1 MGRRP
6 ALALPL
12 LAVVALAVFPA
23 LAGATADQRDTSLF
37 IPVIGN
43 IVTAEDVDVDI
54 GQPVDITR
62 TFSSGVPYIA
72 LWMNMLGTYE
82 GASLFVKVTHLD
94 SQDALSDTWD
104 FEMKGYES
112 DVGWVF
118 LEPGEGESGLF
129 YRRMARRMVP
139 YHCSLR
145 LPGNVRSILLRGPV
159 DARLH
164 VDSGCPLA
172 LAGGRISSPAG
183 ANPGPPAGLPDC
195 RL

>member
-1 MGRRP
+1 LKGEIVMRRKP
-6 ALALPL
+6 ALALLIPML
-12 LAVVALAVFPA
+12 IVLSLTAFQG
-23 LAGATADQRDTSLF
+23 LAGAAGDQCDTSLF

-43 IVTAEDVDVDI
+43 IVTAEDVDDDT

-72 LWMNMLGTYE
+72 LWMNMLGTHE

-118 LEPGEGESGLF
+118 LEPGEGNLDSSTGGWRDGWYRIIVLYDYQEMYDLYFCVGL
-129 YRRMARRMVP
+129 
-139 YHCSLR
+139 
-145 LPGNVRSILLRGPV
+145 
-159 DARLH
+159 
-164 VDSGCPLA
+164 
-172 LAGGRISSPAG
+172 
-183 ANPGPPAGLPDC
+183 
-195 RL
+195 

>member
-1 MGRRP
+1 LRRRLV
-6 ALALPL
+6 LALL
-12 LAVVALAVFPA
+12 LVALMAVPGSA
-23 LAGATADQRDTSLF
+23 HATARRFDAGLF

-72 LWMNMLGTYE
+72 LWMNMLGTHE

-118 LEPGEGESGLF
+118 LEPGEGNLDSSTGGWRDGWYRIIVLYDYQEMYDLYFCVGL
-129 YRRMARRMVP
+129 
-139 YHCSLR
+139 
-145 LPGNVRSILLRGPV
+145 
-159 DARLH
+159 
-164 VDSGCPLA
+164 
-172 LAGGRISSPAG
+172 
-183 ANPGPPAGLPDC
+183 
-195 RL
+195 

>member
-1 MGRRP
+1 MRRKP
-6 ALALPL
+6 ALALLIPML
-12 LAVVALAVFPA
+12 IVLSLTAFQG
-23 LAGATADQRDTSLF
+23 LAGAAGDQCDTSLF

-43 IVTAEDVDVDI
+43 IVTAEDVDDDT

-72 LWMNMLGTYE
+72 LWMNMLGTHE

-118 LEPGEGESGLF
+118 LEPGEGNLDSSTGGWRDGWYRIIVLYDYQEMYDLYFCVGL
-129 YRRMARRMVP
+129 
-139 YHCSLR
+139 
-145 LPGNVRSILLRGPV
+145 
-159 DARLH
+159 
-164 VDSGCPLA
+164 
-172 LAGGRISSPAG
+172 
-183 ANPGPPAGLPDC
+183 
-195 RL
+195 

>member
-1 MGRRP
+1 LTLRLKGEIVMGRRP

-72 LWMNMLGTYE
+72 LWMNMLGTHE

-118 LEPGEGESGLF
+118 LEPGEGNLDSSTGGWRDGWYRIIVLYDYQEMYDLYFCVGL
-129 YRRMARRMVP
+129 
-139 YHCSLR
+139 
-145 LPGNVRSILLRGPV
+145 
-159 DARLH
+159 
-164 VDSGCPLA
+164 
-172 LAGGRISSPAG
+172 
-183 ANPGPPAGLPDC
+183 
-195 RL
+195 